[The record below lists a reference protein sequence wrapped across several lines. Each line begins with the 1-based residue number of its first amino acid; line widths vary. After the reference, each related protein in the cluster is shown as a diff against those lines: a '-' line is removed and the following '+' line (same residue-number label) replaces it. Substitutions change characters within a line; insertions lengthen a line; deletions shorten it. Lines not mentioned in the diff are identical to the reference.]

1 MDPSFPQENSKLKVL
16 IVDDN
21 DANIATIK
29 GLLKFEGYTI
39 LTANNGATAL
49 NLAETA
55 SPDLILLDIKM
66 PGMDGFE
73 VCRRLKSSKETFQ
86 IPVIFLTVLSQTS
99 DIVKGL
105 EMGAEDYISK
115 PFKPAELLARV
126 HVHLQLKAVKDELR
140 KNNVMLEEKNGQLS
154 LLTATKDKLL
164 SIISHD
170 LKAPMGTLKE
180 ILDFI
185 MSNYDDLDHQKLH
198 ESLENI
204 RDSIESSYTLVENLL
219 FWARNQRGDILFE
232 PKMHSVKKIV
242 DDSVK
247 LMTATAAAKKIELT
261 SAIEYDEPAFF
272 DANMLSVVMRNLTNN
287 AIKFTREGGHVTIKA
302 SNYQEDP
309 ENSILVEVKD
319 DGIGMSPD
327 DAKMIFRNG
336 ALISPTLTGY
346 GQGSGLGLKL
356 CREFIEK
363 NGGKIWVES
372 NPGNGSTFKFTLRR
386 KESGQ
391 LPVGSR
397 Q

>member
-39 LTANNGATAL
+39 LTANNGVAAL

-73 VCRRLKSSKETFQ
+73 VCRKLKPSKETFQ

-140 KNNVMLEEKNGQLS
+140 KNNVMLEEKNDQLS
-154 LLTATKDKLL
+154 LLNATKDKLL

-261 SAIEYDEPAFF
+261 SAIESDEPAFF

-302 SNYQEDP
+302 SKYQEDP

-363 NGGKIWVES
+363 NGGKIWAES
-372 NPGNGSTFKFTLRR
+372 NPGNGSTFRFTLLRN
-386 KESGQ
+386 KG
-391 LPVGSR
+391 
-397 Q
+397 